1 MASPKTSTIRAF
13 NHRSENPLA
22 LSRRGGA
29 LIELVII
36 LPVLFIVILGSV
48 DICNN
53 IFVKQFLTEVTYQ
66 GALEGT
72 ISTVS
77 ETEVIDSVR
86 SYLEARGIENAAISV
101 QGVDST
107 SFDLVQPGEMF
118 EVVVGISAGDRL
130 SPPVV
135 IPHINLDARTVAVR
149 Q

>member
-1 MASPKTSTIRAF
+1 MANPKTFTVRAF

-53 IFVKQFLTEVTYQ
+53 IFAKQFLTEVSYQ
-66 GALEGT
+66 GALSG
-72 ISTVS
+72 TVS
-77 ETEVIDSVR
+77 SVTETEVLASVQAYLDS
-86 SYLEARGIENAAISV
+86 RGVENATIDI
-101 QGVDST
+101 QGIDGS
-107 SFDLVQPGEMF
+107 SFDLVKPGEMF
-118 EVVVGISAGDRL
+118 EVLVGVSADDRTPPAIVV
-130 SPPVV
+130 
-135 IPHINLDARTVAVR
+135 PHISLDARTVAAR